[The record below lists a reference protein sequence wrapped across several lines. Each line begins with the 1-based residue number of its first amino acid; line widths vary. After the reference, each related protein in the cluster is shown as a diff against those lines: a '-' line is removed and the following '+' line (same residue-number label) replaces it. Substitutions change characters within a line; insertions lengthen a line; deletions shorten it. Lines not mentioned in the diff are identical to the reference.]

1 MRTRQTIATLGLALL
16 LGACGGNDPSKGGRT
31 LPTVTGTV
39 AFNERV
45 TLPPEST
52 LYVRLVDASNVNQK
66 AQQIAGTTVTP
77 LGRPPI
83 AFAIE
88 YEKGRID
95 KARDYTIEAE
105 IRQGTD
111 VLFFTGTRY
120 QVLTQ
125 GKGNHIDMTLTPAR
139 APKEEKPPKDVA
151 VDQFQMLQTQIGGMT
166 RITGERFV
174 GETAIGWDAFLKEGS
189 LRMVRENLEVNG
201 DREAAR
207 YAYKDEKPWIAVQET
222 TGKSGS
228 KSRLLLAW
236 NEEGELI
243 VRDKTRGEKSTDASD
258 AEVERVSQQAKDA
271 LAAVNERRKSKKDG

>member
-1 MRTRQTIATLGLALL
+1 M
-16 LGACGGNDPSKGGRT
+16 
-31 LPTVTGTV
+31 
-39 AFNERV
+39 
-45 TLPPEST
+45 
-52 LYVRLVDASNVNQK
+52 
-66 AQQIAGTTVTP
+66 
-77 LGRPPI
+77 
-83 AFAIE
+83 
-88 YEKGRID
+88 
-95 KARDYTIEAE
+95 
-105 IRQGTD
+105 
-111 VLFFTGTRY
+111 LFFTGTRY

-125 GKGNHIDMTLTPAR
+125 GKGNHVDMMLTPAR

-151 VDQFQMLQTQIGGMT
+151 IDQFQMLQTQIGGMT

-189 LRMVRENLEVNG
+189 LRLVRENLEVNG

-207 YAYKDEKPWIAVQET
+207 YAYKDDKPWIAVQET
-222 TGKSGS
+222 TGKSGG

-271 LAAVNERRKSKKDG
+271 LAAVNERRKSKKD